1 MEFSSKQLLYL
12 EIVNKKGTLAAAA
25 NELQITQPAL
35 SSAISEL
42 ERKIGL
48 QLFEKKGRR
57 KVLTASGQLVTEFA
71 KETLYRARELSEL
84 LSINNR
90 GRGGSLNIGMIDA
103 ASLYLLPTAIEA
115 FKNETPDIKLYI
127 TVNDSDTLTEQLE
140 NFEIDIA
147 FVVSKDENSLP
158 HSRLISTLI
167 LEESLLLC
175 NPIANK
181 ETPMKEWALYPDKS
195 RTRALI
201 DEGIQAL
208 ELEPNT
214 IVQSSNPQIL
224 RQLVALG
231 LATSIL
237 PEQVAKENN
246 NIHVGREI
254 ARRRITAL
262 RRANSPFDPK
272 VASLISLALQVYNR
286 VEARPSP

>member
-12 EIVNKKGTLAAAA
+12 DMINKKGTLAAAA
-25 NELQITQPAL
+25 DELQITQPAL
-35 SSAISEL
+35 SFAVTEL

-84 LSINNR
+84 LSMDNR
-90 GRGGSLNIGMIDA
+90 GKEGSLRIGMIDA

-147 FVVSKDENSLP
+147 FVVSKHENSLP
-158 HSRLISTLI
+158 LSKLTSTLI
-167 LEESLLLC
+167 LEEPLLLC
-175 NPIANK
+175 NPLANR
-181 ETPMKEWALYPDKS
+181 EQPMKEWALYPEKS

-201 DEGIQAL
+201 DEGIQSL
-208 ELEPNT
+208 ELESNT

-224 RQLVALG
+224 RQLVVLG

-237 PEQVAKENN
+237 PEQVAKENK
-246 NIHVGREI
+246 NIYVGKEI
-254 ARRRITAL
+254 ARRSIIAL

-272 VASLISLALQVYNR
+272 VASLISLALQFYNE
-286 VEARPSP
+286 V

>member
-12 EIVNKKGTLAAAA
+12 DMINKKGTLAAAA
-25 NELQITQPAL
+25 DELQITQPAL
-35 SSAISEL
+35 SFAVTEL

-84 LSINNR
+84 LSMDNR
-90 GRGGSLNIGMIDA
+90 GKEGSLRIGMIDA

-147 FVVSKDENSLP
+147 FVVSKHENSLP
-158 HSRLISTLI
+158 LSKLTSTLI

-175 NPIANK
+175 NPLANRQQ
-181 ETPMKEWALYPDKS
+181 PMKEWALYPEKS

-201 DEGIQAL
+201 DEGIQSL
-208 ELEPNT
+208 ELESNT

-224 RQLVALG
+224 RQLVVLG

-237 PEQVAKENN
+237 PEQVAKENK
-246 NIHVGREI
+246 NIYVGKEI
-254 ARRRITAL
+254 ARRSIIAL
-262 RRANSPFDPK
+262 RRAHSPFDPK
-272 VASLISLALQVYNR
+272 VASLISLALKFYNK
-286 VEARPSP
+286 V

>member
-12 EIVNKKGTLAAAA
+12 TTINKKGTLAAAA

-35 SSAISEL
+35 TSAVSEL
-42 ERKIGL
+42 ERRLGA

-57 KVLTASGQLVTEFA
+57 KILTPSGQLVTDFA
-71 KETLYRARELSEL
+71 NETLYRASELSEL
-84 LSINNR
+84 LSINNQ
-90 GRGGSLNIGMIDA
+90 GKQGSLRVGMIDA

-115 FKNETPDIKLYI
+115 FRTETRNIKLYI
-127 TVNDSDTLTEQLE
+127 TVNDSDTLTEQLLD
-140 NFEIDIA
+140 FEIDIA
-147 FVVSKDENSLP
+147 FVVSKDENNLDNSKLV
-158 HSRLISTLI
+158 STLI
-167 LEESLLLC
+167 LEESLVLC
-175 NPIANK
+175 NPIANG
-181 ETPMKEWALYPDKS
+181 ENPMKEWALYPDKS

-208 ELEPNT
+208 GLEPNT
-214 IVQSSNPQIL
+214 IIQSSNPQIL
-224 RQLVALG
+224 RQLVLLG

-246 NIHVGREI
+246 HIYVGKEI

-272 VASLISLALQVYNR
+272 VASLIALALQVYN
-286 VEARPSP
+286 S

>member
-12 EIVNKKGTLAAAA
+12 DMINKKGTLAAAA
-25 NELQITQPAL
+25 DELQITQPAL
-35 SSAISEL
+35 SFAVTEL

-84 LSINNR
+84 LSMDNR
-90 GRGGSLNIGMIDA
+90 GKEGSLRIGMIDA

-115 FKNETPDIKLYI
+115 FKNETPDIKLHI

-147 FVVSKDENSLP
+147 FVVSKHENSLP
-158 HSRLISTLI
+158 LSKLTSTLI

-175 NPIANK
+175 NPLANRQQ
-181 ETPMKEWALYPDKS
+181 PMKEWALYPEKS

-201 DEGIQAL
+201 DEGIQSL
-208 ELEPNT
+208 ELESNT

-224 RQLVALG
+224 RQLVVLG

-237 PEQVAKENN
+237 PEQVAKENK
-246 NIHVGREI
+246 NIYVGKEI
-254 ARRRITAL
+254 ARRSIIAL

-272 VASLISLALQVYNR
+272 VASLISLALQFYNK
-286 VEARPSP
+286 V

>member
-1 MEFSSKQLLYL
+1 M
-12 EIVNKKGTLAAAA
+12 
-25 NELQITQPAL
+25 
-35 SSAISEL
+35 
-42 ERKIGL
+42 

-84 LSINNR
+84 LSMDNR
-90 GRGGSLNIGMIDA
+90 GKEGSLRIGMIDA

-147 FVVSKDENSLP
+147 FVVSKHENSLP
-158 HSRLISTLI
+158 LSKLTSTLI

-175 NPIANK
+175 NPLANR
-181 ETPMKEWALYPDKS
+181 EQPMKEWALYPEKS

-201 DEGIQAL
+201 DEGIQSL
-208 ELEPNT
+208 ELESNT

-224 RQLVALG
+224 RQLVVLG

-237 PEQVAKENN
+237 PEQVAKENK
-246 NIHVGREI
+246 NIYVGKEI
-254 ARRRITAL
+254 ARRSIIAL

-272 VASLISLALQVYNR
+272 VASLISLALQFYNE
-286 VEARPSP
+286 V